1 MRATIR
7 FCVQNKILRYL
18 ISGGTAAF
26 ANLALLF
33 ALTEFAG
40 IWYLASSMLSF
51 AVGFA
56 VSFTLQKF
64 WTFEDSRRDA
74 IPRQLVLHLGTAL
87 GALGLNTLLLYF
99 AVDIMGLWYMLAQFV
114 ISGMLAFGSYFV
126 YNTYIFKSTAKHFSL
141 QTVEVTPAAFSSLR
155 EKDSGT
161 GPRALRVYIGALL
174 QNVRPLLLLK
184 QHLNL
189 PDYKGRKPFRAVY
202 GAMDFSFLE
211 LVRAPADADFFLL
224 PHSYF
229 SARAVAKEYVEN
241 FIRLAEKFG
250 KKVVLFSEG
259 DTDESVKIPHA
270 IVFRTSQYAHKKQ
283 ENEIMMPSQVYAEDV
298 LSQGA
303 FVPRAKREKPV
314 VSFCGWSELGDI
326 KQKAKFFL
334 RNAYADARTFLGDA
348 YAEPRKQ
355 GIYFRKRA
363 MSFLE
368 ESPYV
373 ETSFLKRDFFSV
385 NKHTIKLPREVL
397 RSQYIGNMTNSDFV
411 LAPKGDGNFSI
422 RFYEALA
429 LGRIPVLI
437 DTESVLPLED
447 EIPYNE
453 YIVRVP
459 YREVRHIG
467 AYVAQYYNQHT
478 DESYKEAQQRA
489 RLLFSEKLRVDRF
502 LKYTLNKVFPA

>member
-1 MRATIR
+1 MREIIR
-7 FCVQNKILRYL
+7 FFIQHKIIRYL
-18 ISGGTAAF
+18 IAGGTAAF
-26 ANLALLF
+26 IGLGTLF

-40 IWYLASSMLSF
+40 MWYLASSVLSF
-51 AVGFA
+51 CAGFV

-64 WTFEDSRRDA
+64 WTFKDSRKTV
-74 IPRQLVLHLGTAL
+74 IGRQLVLYLIAAG
-87 GALGLNTLLLYF
+87 GALGINTALMYV
-99 AVDIMGLWYMLAQFV
+99 AVDVLGLWYMLAQFFV
-114 ISGMLAFGSYFV
+114 SGTIAVVSFIV
-126 YNTYIFKSTAKHFSL
+126 YNFLIFQKTEDGIPSVVAVGTA
-141 QTVEVTPAAFSSLR
+141 R
-155 EKDSGT
+155 GGEKKDFF
-161 GPRALRVYIGALL
+161 RVYIGTPLSR
-174 QNVRPLLLLK
+174 VRPLLILK
-184 QHLNL
+184 KHLEL
-189 PDYKGRKPFRAVY
+189 PDYKGQKPFRAVY
-202 GAMDFSFLE
+202 GAMDFSFLT
-211 LVRAPADADFFLL
+211 LVGEPEEADFFLL

-229 SARAVAKEYVEN
+229 SARAVAADYVEN
-241 FIRLAEKFG
+241 FVRLAETSG

-283 ENEIMMPSQVYAEDV
+283 DNEIMMPPQVYAEDV
-298 LSQGA
+298 LSDEA

-334 RNAYADARTFLGDA
+334 RNAYADARTFFGDA
-348 YAEPRKQ
+348 YAEQRKQ

-363 MSFLE
+363 MNFLE
-368 ESPYV
+368 KSPYV

-385 NKHTIKLPREVL
+385 NKHTIKLPRETL
-397 RSQYIGNMTNSDFV
+397 RAEYLENMANSDFV

-437 DTESVLPLED
+437 DTETILPLED

-459 YREVRHIG
+459 YQKIHHIG
-467 AYVAQYYNQHT
+467 AYIAHYYNQHT
-478 DESYKEAQQRA
+478 DESYQEAERRA
-489 RLLFSEKLRVDRF
+489 RALFSEKLRVDRF
-502 LKYTLNKVFPA
+502 LRNAFGRLFSA